1 MTETPITKAGST
13 DSEHPDFILEYARQR
28 GWTISR
34 AQLERRHRAGVV
46 GRPRQHGR
54 GRGLGTVTIYPA
66 GTAELLVAG
75 LEIGGMRM
83 PLRQL
88 AFEMWLRGLPVPI
101 EGVRAYLSALAT
113 LHDRLAA
120 LIRFLGF
127 GRAALP
133 ERALRFVERIARAQA
148 PATMRSMQRRL
159 GSAERVETLL
169 RTTIEMTGGVY
180 RPPERERVLGDSDD
194 EGRLVE
200 TALDLEK
207 ARTEA
212 PIGLRPWLQ
221 GSASEGL
228 VTSSRLYAGHWGRD
242 LAVMSS
248 ADLERGRERWLQL
261 RQFFDVIRDMREIY
275 GGDVFGLGA
284 LANGYAA
291 AGPIIDAL
299 AVFVIA
305 RDARGAGSLGQFG
318 AIAEVCAQWRAQ
330 VTPHLGGLRALRA
343 FAPTAE
349 LFSARRLRPTLID
362 AVAKE
367 RWEIEAGE
375 VGLRYKTEIAGLL
388 ATGGTEAGSGRT
400 E

>member
-1 MTETPITKAGST
+1 
-13 DSEHPDFILEYARQR
+13 
-28 GWTISR
+28 
-34 AQLERRHRAGVV
+34 
-46 GRPRQHGR
+46 
-54 GRGLGTVTIYPA
+54 
-66 GTAELLVAG
+66 
-75 LEIGGMRM
+75 
-83 PLRQL
+83 
-88 AFEMWLRGLPVPI
+88 MWLRGLHVPI

-120 LIRFLGF
+120 VIRVLGF
-127 GRAALP
+127 GRGVLP
-133 ERALRFVERIARAQA
+133 ERALRFVEHLAKAQA
-148 PATMRSMQRRL
+148 PAAMRSMQRRL

-200 TALDLEK
+200 IALDLEN

-212 PIGLRPWLQ
+212 PIGLQPWLQ

-228 VTSSRLYAGHWGRD
+228 LSSTRLYAGHWGRD

-284 LANGYAA
+284 LADGYAA
-291 AGPIIDAL
+291 VGPIIDAL

-305 RDARGAGSLGQFG
+305 RDARGAESLGEFG

-330 VTPHLGGLRALRA
+330 VTTHLGGLRALRA
-343 FAPTAE
+343 FPPTAE
-349 LFSARRLRPTLID
+349 LFSTRRLHPTLID

-367 RWEIEAGE
+367 RWEIEARE
-375 VGLRYKTEIAGLL
+375 VGRRYETEIAALL
-388 ATGGTEAGSGRT
+388 AAGGSETPEVGAGASAVCT
-400 E
+400 SPSTPINWA